1 MWQHSRAERYKTL
14 STHIK
19 KTMGGMPRIILT
31 AAQSQQPAAT
41 SQDLLDCVIKTL
53 KGARKAR
60 AARRRALLP
69 RRTSVHCFL
78 MGLAVAL
85 VALAS
90 VGIGADA
97 AKTRSWQQWP
107 ALTGWAIGKP
117 SARHR
122 HRMAA
127 TDNGTVWMLG
137 GTRITGDS
145 QPSESSLFKLDV
157 KMRQWTTMTTTGLSP
172 SKRAYHAMTAAG
184 TSVWIHGG
192 ASTEGAILSEEN
204 QDSGIMPCRLH
215 RCAHLCGCG
224 SA

>member
-78 MGLAVAL
+78 IMAWDVRSRWLRSPVSASAPMPRRRGPGSSGL
-85 VALAS
+85 
-90 VGIGADA
+90 
-97 AKTRSWQQWP
+97 P
-107 ALTGWAIGKP
+107 
-117 SARHR
+117 
-122 HRMAA
+122 
-127 TDNGTVWMLG
+127 
-137 GTRITGDS
+137 
-145 QPSESSLFKLDV
+145 
-157 KMRQWTTMTTTGLSP
+157 
-172 SKRAYHAMTAAG
+172 
-184 TSVWIHGG
+184 
-192 ASTEGAILSEEN
+192 
-204 QDSGIMPCRLH
+204 
-215 RCAHLCGCG
+215 
-224 SA
+224 

>member
-85 VALAS
+85 VA
-90 VGIGADA
+90 VN
-97 AKTRSWQQWP
+97 
-107 ALTGWAIGKP
+107 GWAIGKP
-117 SARHR
+117 SARCDHM
-122 HRMAA
+122 MAA

>member
-90 VGIGADA
+90 VGISADA
-97 AKTRSWQQWP
+97 AKR
-107 ALTGWAIGKP
+107 
-117 SARHR
+117 
-122 HRMAA
+122 
-127 TDNGTVWMLG
+127 MLG

-145 QPSESSLFKLDV
+145 QPPESSLFKLDV

-192 ASTEGAILSEEN
+192 SDGTIVSEVN
-204 QDSGIMPCRLH
+204 QDSGTVR
-215 RCAHLCGCG
+215 
-224 SA
+224 

>member
-1 MWQHSRAERYKTL
+1 
-14 STHIK
+14 
-19 KTMGGMPRIILT
+19 MPRIILT

-41 SQDLLDCVIKTL
+41 SQDLLDCVIKSL

-69 RRTSVHCFL
+69 RRTSVHCLL

-107 ALTGWAIGKP
+107 AVNGWAIGKP
-117 SARHR
+117 SARHG

-137 GTRITGDS
+137 GRTTDEQI
-145 QPSESSLFKLDV
+145 SESFLKLDIQT
-157 KMRQWTTMTTTGLSP
+157 RQWTRMTTTDQEPSP
-172 SKRAYHAMTAAG
+172 KKRVYYAMAATG
-184 TSVWIHGG
+184 RSVWIHGG
-192 ASTEGAILSEEN
+192 TDMGTTVSEVN
-204 QDSGIMPCRLH
+204 QDRGTTRCRLH
-215 RCAHLCGCG
+215 KCVQHLCGMM
-224 SA
+224 A